1 MPAGL
6 PPDVVGLAEALLI
19 GFLIGAQREA
29 TQGEGHPGVRDFVL
43 IALLGGIAGLL
54 QNPWLTLGALLSV
67 TALLGVFYHHMGHRT
82 GITTEMAA
90 LAAYCLGYLAAVQGE
105 DRLRTLAVGTA
116 VVVVI
121 FLEAKRALHRLVRET
136 ITEKEFDDTLRFL
149 AVVFVVYPILP
160 GGEYGPYG
168 FLAPKK
174 IWGLVILVSA
184 VSYCGY
190 FLTKF
195 LGPRRGL
202 RLMGVLGGLA
212 STTAATLSFAASSS
226 EEPQNRRY
234 YVQAAILANAIQFPR
249 VLLILAVVN
258 PVLAAASAFPLVAM
272 TGAGLLAALLLGRTA
287 EPAQAGVSLGLRN
300 PFRLWP
306 ALQFGALFAA
316 VLLVTRAAAAQYGG
330 SGLYLA
336 SGLAGSVDVDAVAL
350 SMADLVAA
358 GTASPPFASACV
370 LLALGANAVVKTG
383 IAGSAGQK
391 EFAWR
396 LAGAF
401 AIMYAAGAAVWSFS
415 R

>member
-6 PPDVVGLAEALLI
+6 PPEVVGLAEALLI

-43 IALLGGIAGLL
+43 IAVVGGIAGIL
-54 QNPWLTLGALLSV
+54 QNPWLTVGALLSV
-67 TALLGVFYHHMGHRT
+67 TALLGVFYHHTGHRT

-90 LAAYCLGYLAAVQGE
+90 LATYCLGYLAAVQGE
-105 DRLRTLAVGTA
+105 NRLRTLAVGTA

-121 FLEAKRALHRLVRET
+121 FLEAKRAIHRLVRET

-149 AVVFVVYPILP
+149 AVVFVIYPILP

-174 IWGLVILVSA
+174 IWGLVMLVSA

-195 LGPRRGL
+195 LGARRGL

-212 STTAATLSFAASSS
+212 SSTAATLSFAAGSS
-226 EEPQNRRY
+226 EEPQNRGY
-234 YVQAAILANAIQFPR
+234 YAQAAILANAIQFPR

-258 PVLAAASAFPLVAM
+258 PVLAAASAFPLAAM
-272 TGAGLLAALLLGRTA
+272 TGAGLLAALLLGRA
-287 EPAQAGVSLGLRN
+287 VGPAQPGVSLGLRN

-316 VLLVTRAAAAQYGG
+316 VLLVTRAAAQYGG
-330 SGLYLA
+330 SGLYWA

-358 GTASPPFASACV
+358 GSASPPFAAACL
-370 LLALGANAVVKTG
+370 LLALGANAVVKSG
-383 IAGSAGQK
+383 IAGSAGQRD
-391 EFAWR
+391 FALR

-401 AIMYAAGAAVWSFS
+401 GIMYTAGGAVWWLS